1 MSRTDLV
8 WFRLKFPRELDE
20 GAVIAA
26 LTVFSGVSHQ
36 TRLVLDVTAT
46 DAGITHYLAVTTAS
60 TETVAASLRAAVPSL
75 RLTADDPPEPVTDN
89 RMLLQLSPMVAALR
103 SGNPASASAALL
115 ASLYPLGKRE
125 AVRLRWQLRPAARPG
140 MPLRQIQAEDGQQ
153 KTLRSKLMEPGL
165 AAFGSLSVSAPSPGR
180 RRQLI
185 QRSAAVLRSL
195 ATPHGRLVGDIPL
208 LGQMARVVGR
218 RGRFFSVP
226 ELATVIGWPI
236 GKGLDLPGLELG
248 AAKRLVPGQSLPRT
262 GRVLGVSDFG
272 DGDRTVAL
280 SPAASTKGLYALG
293 PTGTGKTSLL
303 KNLITSD
310 LEQGRGLMVVETNG
324 DLIEE
329 LTDLIPED
337 RIDDVVFLDP
347 TDPDFAVGFN
357 PFASSASPPLIA
369 DQIGELFERLW
380 KAFWGPRSAQ
390 LAHMG
395 LLTLARRKGSSLLD
409 LPRLYLDDSFRAR
422 VLADLNDPLGLG
434 PDWQWFE
441 SLSSAEQTTVT
452 SPLLNKARQFV
463 ARPSIRPIVGQAH
476 PRISLRQIIEGQ
488 KILLVNLP
496 KGLIGAET
504 AQLLGCLILTSAW
517 LALAERTEVAR
528 ERRKPFGIYV
538 DEVQDF
544 ASAPIP
550 WDEMFAQG
558 RKYGLS
564 LTVAHQ
570 NLSQI
575 PRALKEVVLANA
587 RSKVAFT
594 LSGSDARIMERL
606 FAPALSADD
615 LQALDPYGV
624 AAMVALDDGS
634 VSRPVTL
641 KTPLPPKPTGS
652 AEAVREA
659 SRRQFARP
667 RDEIEADLRAQVEVV
682 KAPPVPVGRKR
693 RSSA

>member
-1 MSRTDLV
+1 MKHRNLN
-8 WFRLKFPRELDE
+8 WFCLKFPRELDE
-20 GAVIAA
+20 AAVIDA

-36 TRLVLDVTAT
+36 TRLILDVTAT
-46 DAGITHYLAVTTAS
+46 EAGIGHYLAVTGPS
-60 TETVAASLRAAVPSL
+60 TETVAASLRAAAPSL
-75 RLTADDPPEPVTDN
+75 RLTADDPPEPVEDF
-89 RMLLQLSPMVAALR
+89 RLLLQLAPMVAAFR
-103 SGNPASASAALL
+103 ATNPAAASAALL
-115 ASLYPLGKRE
+115 ASLQPLGKRE
-125 AVRLRWQLRPAARPG
+125 VVRLRWQLRPAVRPA
-140 MPLRQIQAEDGQQ
+140 MPLRQIQAEDGRQ
-153 KTLRSKLMEPGL
+153 KALRNKLMEPGL
-165 AAFGSLSVSAPSPGR
+165 AAFGVLSVNSGTTGR
-180 RRQLI
+180 RRQLV
-185 QRSAAVLRSL
+185 QRSATVLRSL
-195 ATPHGRLVGDIPL
+195 GSPHGRLVGDMPL
-208 LGQMARVVGR
+208 LGHLARAIGR

-226 ELATVIGWPI
+226 ELAAVIGWPI
-236 GKGLDLPGLELG
+236 AGPDLPGLELG
-248 AAKRLVPGQSLPRT
+248 AAKRLAPSRSLPTT
-262 GRVLGVSDFG
+262 GRTLGVSDFG
-272 DGDRTVAL
+272 NQDRPVAL
-280 SPAASTKGLYALG
+280 SPAASTKGLYVLG

-303 KNLITSD
+303 KNLIRDD

-324 DLIEE
+324 DLIRE
-329 LTDLIPED
+329 LTDLIPEH

-357 PFASSASPPLIA
+357 PFASSASASLVA
-369 DQIGELFERLW
+369 DQIGELFQRLW

-395 LLTLARRKGSSLLD
+395 LLTLARRRGSSLLD
-409 LPRLYLDDSFRAR
+409 LPRLYLDDSFRAS
-422 VLADLNDPLGLG
+422 VLRDLNDPLGLG

-441 SLSSAEQTTVT
+441 SLSDAEKTTVT

-476 PRISLRQIIEGQ
+476 PRISLRSVIEGQ

-517 LALAERTEVAR
+517 LALAERTELAR
-528 ERRKPFGIYV
+528 ERRRPFGIYV

-570 NLSQI
+570 NLTQL
-575 PRALKEVVLANA
+575 PKALKEVVLANA
-587 RSKVAFT
+587 RSKAVFT
-594 LSGSDARIMERL
+594 LSGSDAKVMERL

-624 AAMVALDDGS
+624 AAVVALDDGS

-641 KTPLPPKPTGS
+641 KTPLPPEPTGS

-659 SRRQFARP
+659 SRRQYARG
-667 RDEIEADLRAQVEVV
+667 RQEIEADLRAQVEVV
-682 KAPPVPVGRKR
+682 KAPAAPIGRKR
-693 RSSA
+693 REAAP